1 MIKEKI
7 KIAGKTVIVGYCYAT
22 EIAYKELSGE
32 DISKFIGEALTS
44 INMEPRQMPDV
55 KKTVFLILAGI
66 MSFYNAE
73 GQDAP
78 INDTHIMNE
87 ATPVE
92 LGTAIGTMLNLWA
105 QFYKTPEGETKPK
118 KGKSAKN

>member
-44 INMEPRQMPDV
+44 INMEPRQMPDI
-55 KKTVFLILAGI
+55 KKTVFLILSGI
-66 MSFYNAE
+66 MSYYNA
-73 GQDAP
+73 
-78 INDTHIMNE
+78 
-87 ATPVE
+87 
-92 LGTAIGTMLNLWA
+92 
-105 QFYKTPEGETKPK
+105 
-118 KGKSAKN
+118 

>member
-7 KIAGKTVIVGYCYAT
+7 KIAGKTVTVSYCYAT

-66 MSFYNAE
+66 VAYYNAE

-78 INDTHIMNE
+78 INDRHIMNE

-105 QFYKTPEGETKPK
+105 QFYKTPEGEPKPR
-118 KGKSAKN
+118 KGEAAKN